1 MLLRFSQTRS
11 PRTALD
17 AQLLVDKGGLK
28 ILGLSQS
35 QRIESEIGINA
46 HQASHLRDQIEAIS
60 SGRAAYRVQT
70 LQGLL

>member
-1 MLLRFSQTRS
+1 MSLRFSQTRS

-17 AQLLVDKGGLK
+17 AQLFVDKGGLK
-28 ILGLSQS
+28 ILGLSHS
-35 QRIESEIGINA
+35 QRIESEIGINTHLA
-46 HQASHLRDQIEAIS
+46 NHLRDQIEAIS